1 MGVWIENTDAPC
13 KGKSVN
19 YQCFCPYR
27 AHCFWWL
34 FTSGRCPGLC
44 ASAPS
49 VRAALTFDT
58 PSTGN
63 HSFPTNNSTLK
74 KWTTFALQNESFCSL
89 KGVLLPFKTSPFAL
103 QKESFCFP
111 VILRH
116 AVEDVTDELYAFIF
130 SELAVRL
137 LLCCSLRQERGWQP
151 ILWRKQQNV
160 GIVLPSM
167 TFFL

>member
-1 MGVWIENTDAPC
+1 MRPVGAKALIINAFALTRRIVFGGFLPQGGALGYVLLP
-13 KGKSVN
+13 
-19 YQCFCPYR
+19 
-27 AHCFWWL
+27 L
-34 FTSGRCPGLC
+34 SG
-44 ASAPS
+44 
-49 VRAALTFDT
+49 RAALNFDT
-58 PSTGN
+58 PSTDN

-74 KWTTFALQNESFCSL
+74 KWTPFALQNESFCSL

-111 VILRH
+111 VILCHVVWR
-116 AVEDVTDELYAFIF
+116 ATNEPYAFIF